1 MGVQGKEGGFAPGS
15 SSCSSQQSGQFI
27 PLFPENSVHTGDN
40 EGSQGCLCCPL
51 PLQVCLGSWHT
62 LFPCPHTTL
71 WMAVPLKVTHLP
83 WHLHLPS
90 PSAAPKLLLLLHQ
103 LLVTSPAALLICLL
117 HDAVKDSLSSEYWNS
132 YCQELLC
139 WQNSLSQGTAF
150 PSGRTPRVSRS
161 LLLQGQP
168 ALPILGGVVRLT
180 ALALHAQEVELH
192 RGAGIAVVAKDLHRE
207 GRERLQHQR
216 GAHRNRNDEHPEP
229 TRDLSSSLP
238 TPWPDF

>member
-1 MGVQGKEGGFAPGS
+1 M
-15 SSCSSQQSGQFI
+15 
-27 PLFPENSVHTGDN
+27 PL
-40 EGSQGCLCCPL
+40 L
-51 PLQVCLGSWHT
+51 P
-62 LFPCPHTTL
+62 
-71 WMAVPLKVTHLP
+71 
-83 WHLHLPS
+83 
-90 PSAAPKLLLLLHQ
+90 AAPAGVSGVLAHTVPVSSHNPVDGSASQSDPFSLAPPPPFPFSCPKTPPALHQ
-103 LLVTSPAALLICLL
+103 LLVTSPPAALLICLL
-117 HDAVKDSLSSEYWNS
+117 PDAVKDSLSSEYWNS

-168 ALPILGGVVRLT
+168 ALPVLGGVVRLT

-192 RGAGIAVVAKDLHRE
+192 RGAGVAVVAKDLHRE

-216 GAHRNRNDEHPEP
+216 GAHRNSNDERPEP